1 MVNKSIGLN
10 PERYGLI
17 VPEALL
23 AEYKQTCH
31 EEGSTP
37 PVELRKAMQQYV
49 NKVKARRLR
58 EAQEKERRTSERV
71 EFLPVTEI
79 SPAVLAMAEKVLAD
93 IETKQSKDTK

>member
-10 PERYGLI
+10 SERYGLI
-17 VPEALL
+17 VPEVLL
-23 AEYKQTCH
+23 AEYKQTHH

-58 EAQEKERRTSERV
+58 EAQERERRAAERI
-71 EFLPVTEI
+71 EFSPVTKV
-79 SPAVLAMAEKVLAD
+79 SPAVLAMTEKVLANIQTKHPKD
-93 IETKQSKDTK
+93 IK